1 MIYLLGQMG
10 LIILLAVLAGGAIGW
25 IVQRFSTQQT
35 VSDLRRLAAQQM
47 QQVKQAQTDVA
58 MVAQD
63 YDELKQQSS
72 ATIDVLRKENQRIPQ
87 LDQNLEKSQLL
98 VRQLMQKH
106 EAQIREFASENELL
120 KSKVKRL
127 DDREKALNKL
137 QADIDRSR
145 KAQLSELAA
154 AGAESA
160 NLKTAAET
168 SKIDDVS
175 EHIKAEPTGSA
186 DAAKTESSVA
196 NTSISDSAIASAN
209 TPAEKP
215 KKTSQSIADLLAM
228 AQARA
233 QHEKEATAHLVEDV
247 DADELVG
254 LDGSAD
260 ISGEAGSL
268 TVALAEADDVLAAI
282 DRRHEQARTLEDDEV
297 IDTSD
302 IDLNA
307 EFADEE
313 EELEQLFDSVDQHD
327 DLQTIFGIGPIT
339 ERGLNQLGITSY
351 SQLADLKRHDI
362 EKIANSLA
370 IVPGKIER
378 EDWVGNARRQL
389 EDVLEEL

>member
-1 MIYLLGQMG
+1 MIYLLSQMG
-10 LIILLAVLAGGAIGW
+10 LVILLAVLAGAAIGW
-25 IVQRFSTQQT
+25 IAQRFSTQQT

-47 QQVKQAQTDVA
+47 QQVKQAQTDVR

-63 YDELKQQSS
+63 YDELKQESS

-127 DDREKALNKL
+127 DDREKTLNKL
-137 QADIDRSR
+137 QEDIERSR

-154 AGAESA
+154 ARAESA
-160 NLKTAAET
+160 NSQKVAE
-168 SKIDDVS
+168 KS
-175 EHIKAEPTGSA
+175 EA
-186 DAAKTESSVA
+186 DAVNGHINAEHTSPADSTKNESAVAKTSVSGS
-196 NTSISDSAIASAN
+196 TSASAN

-215 KKTSQSIADLLAM
+215 KKTSQSIAYLLAM

-233 QHEKEATAHLVEDV
+233 QQEKEATAHLVED
-247 DADELVG
+247 VG

-282 DRRHEQARTLEDDEV
+282 DRRLGPARTLEDDEV

-307 EFADEE
+307 EFADDDD
-313 EELEQLFDSVDQHD
+313 ELEQLFDSVDQHD

>member
-1 MIYLLGQMG
+1 MIYLLSQMG
-10 LIILLAVLAGGAIGW
+10 LIILLAVVAGGAIGW

-63 YDELKQQSS
+63 YDELKQDTS
-72 ATIDVLRKENQRIPQ
+72 ATIDALRKENQRIPQ

-106 EAQIREFASENELL
+106 EAQIREFAAENEVL

-137 QADIDRSR
+137 QADIESSR
-145 KAQLSELAA
+145 KAQAKDRSSNNK
-154 AGAESA
+154 ESA
-160 NLKTAAET
+160 DVPVIEDASDVVEINSQTDTVSAADTTKRTTAEART
-168 SKIDDVS
+168 STSSI
-175 EHIKAEPTGSA
+175 A
-186 DAAKTESSVA
+186 DAEAT
-196 NTSISDSAIASAN
+196 TS
-209 TPAEKP
+209 AEKS

-233 QHEKEATAHLVEDV
+233 KHEKDATAHLVDDED
-247 DADELVG
+247 DDLVG

-260 ISGEAGSL
+260 VSGEAGSL

-282 DRRHEQARTLEDDEV
+282 DRRQARARTLEDDEV

-302 IDLNA
+302 IDLDA
-307 EFADEE
+307 EFADED

-362 EKIANSLA
+362 EKIANALA

>member
-1 MIYLLGQMG
+1 MG
-10 LIILLAVLAGGAIGW
+10 LIILLAVVAGGAIGW

-63 YDELKQQSS
+63 YDELKQDTS
-72 ATIDVLRKENQRIPQ
+72 ATIDALRKENQRIPQ

-106 EAQIREFASENELL
+106 EAQIREFAAENEVL

-137 QADIDRSR
+137 QADIESSR
-145 KAQLSELAA
+145 KAQAKDRSSNNK
-154 AGAESA
+154 ESA
-160 NLKTAAET
+160 DVPVIEDASDVVEINSQTDTVRAADTTKHTTAEART
-168 SKIDDVS
+168 STSSI
-175 EHIKAEPTGSA
+175 A
-186 DAAKTESSVA
+186 DAEAT
-196 NTSISDSAIASAN
+196 TS
-209 TPAEKP
+209 AEKS

-233 QHEKEATAHLVEDV
+233 KHEKDATAHLVDDED
-247 DADELVG
+247 DDLVG

-260 ISGEAGSL
+260 VSGEAGSL

-282 DRRHEQARTLEDDEV
+282 DRRQARARTLEDDEV

-302 IDLNA
+302 IDLDA
-307 EFADEE
+307 EFADED

-362 EKIANSLA
+362 EKIANALA